1 MVRQCN
7 SSLIVQKCVLLIT
20 VVVIHGTGGEICD
33 KRKCRGPLRVYES
46 LGCTPVYAKPNDCCA
61 ESYDCSHLD
70 NLPRDKCY
78 ANGHEYSIGTMLRSE
93 DSNPC
98 DIGCVCNTTLDGLAA
113 FVCKPVYC
121 EHLPAEGNYYFRY
134 THDSCCR
141 NATQICLKDGEERPT
156 CEVDDNTY
164 YDGDL
169 FETKCNRDLR
179 CICMP
184 GYIGENVEPFCRKR
198 NRRGCSILFGSPF
211 LVHRKCAPMF
221 VHGQN
226 PHRDCSNF
234 FRCPSRK
241 DIVIRNYSNIEF
253 AKVAKEEGK
262 VCRFG
267 NMTMRI
273 NDELSRRTIHDRD
286 CMQCVCEVPP
296 FLTCQRLRDEKRC
309 QIQYQDVVISVSNH
323 MM

>member
-7 SSLIVQKCVLLIT
+7 SSLIVQKCVLLMT

-78 ANGHEYSIGTMLRSE
+78 ANGHEYSIGQMLRSE

-184 GYIGENVEPFCRKR
+184 GYIGENVEPFCKKR

-211 LVHRKCAPMF
+211 LVRRMCAPMF

-253 AKVAKEEGK
+253 AKVAKK
-262 VCRFG
+262 ARFVDLV
-267 NMTMRI
+267 T
-273 NDELSRRTIHDRD
+273 
-286 CMQCVCEVPP
+286 
-296 FLTCQRLRDEKRC
+296 
-309 QIQYQDVVISVSNH
+309 
-323 MM
+323 